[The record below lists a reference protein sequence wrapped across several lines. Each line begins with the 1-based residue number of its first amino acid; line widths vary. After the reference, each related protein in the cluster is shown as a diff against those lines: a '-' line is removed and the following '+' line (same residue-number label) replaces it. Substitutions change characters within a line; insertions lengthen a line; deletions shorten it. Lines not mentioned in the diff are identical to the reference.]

1 MTKLRVL
8 TLLVVVAHWVDAI
21 GHLFL
26 AAKILPAPNDH
37 VSSLAVILITSG
49 HLVVSVALW
58 ELGDRIAGC
67 ISLIFFLA
75 ALSADLYEHFLHA
88 SGNNVFMVASGH
100 WTIWFDASVVV
111 LLGLDILGCSIGTW
125 LLSGRTRSGNI
136 APEASSDFK
145 RRGLRFSAGL
155 S

>member
-8 TLLVVVAHWVDAI
+8 TLLVVVAHWIDAI

-88 SGNNVFMVASGH
+88 SGNNVFMVGFGH
-100 WTIWFDASVVV
+100 WTFWFDASVVV
-111 LLGLDILGCSIGTW
+111 LLALEILGCTIGAW
-125 LLSGRTRSGNI
+125 LLTSRMRRRNSAAGVSVNL
-136 APEASSDFK
+136 D
-145 RRGLRFSAGL
+145 RRGLRFSA
-155 S
+155 SPS